1 MSKIN
6 VLLNENYTILKIIED
21 NTVTLMGSKY
31 CPLSQTDIA
40 SIAKMNRITCGNIIA
55 RLKHFVQT
63 INPFIDN
70 DFVQSANWADWSS
83 GIWNAIY
90 VMRNCKFF
98 GQN

>member
-21 NTVTLMGSKY
+21 NTVTLMGLKY

-55 RLKHFVQT
+55 RLKEEGFLEKETGSKKYILTKDAIKILKT
-63 INPFIDN
+63 IEKI
-70 DFVQSANWADWSS
+70 
-83 GIWNAIY
+83 
-90 VMRNCKFF
+90 
-98 GQN
+98 

>member
-55 RLKHFVQT
+55 RLKEEGFLEKETGSKKYILTKDAIKILKT
-63 INPFIDN
+63 IEKI
-70 DFVQSANWADWSS
+70 
-83 GIWNAIY
+83 
-90 VMRNCKFF
+90 
-98 GQN
+98 

>member
-55 RLKHFVQT
+55 RLKEEGFLEKETGSKKYILTKDAVKILKT
-63 INPFIDN
+63 IEKI
-70 DFVQSANWADWSS
+70 
-83 GIWNAIY
+83 
-90 VMRNCKFF
+90 
-98 GQN
+98 